1 MRRRTVEWMGEDQEV
16 WLVLRMDQDFLYEIK
31 EMAAGMDQGGSILM
45 FGGEINVLSQKSV
58 EQNIA
63 GIIRQSNEKSL
74 RGACGKTEISD
85 CAFR

>member
-1 MRRRTVEWMGEDQEV
+1 MGEDQEV

-31 EMAAGMDQGGSILM
+31 EMAAGMDQGGCILM

-63 GIIRQSNEKSL
+63 GIIRQSNEKV
-74 RGACGKTEISD
+74 C
-85 CAFR
+85 